1 MVGVRKRGEAIRQFI
16 LGNIANRPFLDVSKT
31 VAEVF
36 DISRQAVNRHIR
48 KLVDQNLIEISGSS
62 RNTLI
67 Y

>member
-36 DISRQAVNRHIR
+36 DISRQAVGACVGALYMVHCQRH
-48 KLVDQNLIEISGSS
+48 VG
-62 RNTLI
+62 
-67 Y
+67 